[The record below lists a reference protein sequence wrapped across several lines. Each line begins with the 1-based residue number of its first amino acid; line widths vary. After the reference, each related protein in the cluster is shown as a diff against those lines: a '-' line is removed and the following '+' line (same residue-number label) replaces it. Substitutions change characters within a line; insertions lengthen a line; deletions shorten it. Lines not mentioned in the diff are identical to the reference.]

1 MTTSS
6 EKSYFDL
13 HVTGLG
19 YVNRIREV
27 TPRKGDAFL
36 ACDIAALN
44 GPSDDVEYRR
54 FDVRVSGKEAQHLI
68 RRCAA
73 AVEADRKVLIGFRLG
88 DIWTDLFTYSKG
100 PKSGTPGVSLKARLL
115 YVSWIK
121 VDGEL
126 VYKAQPK
133 AATET
138 ASDQGPA
145 ASEAPAAGEAAATD
159 APTTDAETNTDA
171 PAVAKSF

>member
-1 MTTSS
+1 
-6 EKSYFDL
+6 
-13 HVTGLG
+13 
-19 YVNRIREV
+19 
-27 TPRKGDAFL
+27 
-36 ACDIAALN
+36 
-44 GPSDDVEYRR
+44 
-54 FDVRVSGKEAQHLI
+54 
-68 RRCAA
+68 
-73 AVEADRKVLIGFRLG
+73 
-88 DIWTDLFTYSKG
+88 
-100 PKSGTPGVSLKARLL
+100 LL